1 MGRAYFRIFT
11 NNLLITRTH
20 AGNLLAFQEFMILP
34 TGFNSFRESLQA
46 GAEVYQCLQKIIKKK
61 YGIDATN
68 VGDEGGFAP
77 PTREEDSL
85 QLLKEAIHSAGH
97 EGKIDI
103 GLDCASSEFFVPESG
118 KYDLDFKGTG
128 AKVLLTK
135 QELLARYVKMCEN
148 NNIVSIEDPFD

>member
-1 MGRAYFRIFT
+1 M
-11 NNLLITRTH
+11 
-20 AGNLLAFQEFMILP
+20 QEFMILP
-34 TGFNSFRESLQA
+34 TGFNSFKESLQA
-46 GAEVYQCLQKIIKKK
+46 GAEVYHTLQKIIKKK

-85 QLLKEAIHSAGH
+85 ILLKEAIQSAGH

-103 GLDCASSEFFVPESG
+103 GLDCASSEFFVPEQN

-128 AKVLLTK
+128 AKKLLTK
-135 QELLARYVKMCEN
+135 EELLAKYVSYCSN
-148 NNIVSIEDPFD
+148 HNIVSIEDPFD